1 MYRIAIIGS
10 QCTGKSTVAE
20 TLSEKLKLPRISEVA
35 RKFDKSAFLNKTNK
49 EFCDLQRQILN
60 MQLAEEAKH
69 TEFISDR
76 STIDNMSYW
85 IHNCANI
92 ATTEENSSYI
102 SKALGNVKNY
112 THLFLLVPEFYPVD
126 DNFRDTN
133 IIYQLQIAE
142 SIHTIL
148 HINSIQ
154 HYTLKGTHENRIKIA
169 LEVLRVK

>member
-20 TLSEKLKLPRISEVA
+20 TLSEKLKIPRISEVA
-35 RKFDKSAFLNKTNK
+35 RKFDKSMFVNKTNK

-76 STIDNMSYW
+76 STVDNTAYW

-92 ATTEENSSYI
+92 ATIEENKAYVE
-102 SKALGNVKNY
+102 KALENVKNY

-148 HINSIQ
+148 HINSIR
-154 HYTLKGTHENRIKIA
+154 HHTLRGTHENRIKTA
-169 LEVLRVK
+169 LDVLK